1 MEQTGAEYQQQAAD
15 GCGTYYNTAAFEH
28 NYADIS
34 DVGGIELH
42 NARPELSYEEPI
54 RDQRPKVIQESKESR
69 QGWMLAALLILGVIV
84 IALTVVLL
92 MLIFSGKRNTCC
104 SFNL

>member
-42 NARPELSYEEPI
+42 NAKPELSYEEPI
-54 RDQRPKVIQESKESR
+54 RDQRPKVIQESKGSR
-69 QGWMLAALLILGVIV
+69 LGSCFID
-84 IALTVVLL
+84 LGRDSDC
-92 MLIFSGKRNTCC
+92 FDCG
-104 SFNL
+104 SFDADI